1 MRGTTSVAS
10 VMRRGAREESGFA
23 LVVALLVTMISFIL
37 VTAVLAQAMHNVT
50 QSGYLRKR
58 TAAIHA
64 AEAGLS
70 WFSHVLENTTL
81 QALSTSPWTYSG
93 GWWSR
98 TVSEVASQPDGATF
112 TIRVKYTATDVCLTA
127 PCTATGLT
135 PLPLTNPVPEPIYAI
150 VRSIGTANGVSRALE
165 SAVRLHA
172 ETGGVDAA
180 MGVIGTSLC
189 FDSGASLEI
198 PVGSV
203 HVLDL
208 PPGGWP
214 TTFPDN
220 CKINDVLVDNGN
232 KLDLQNGSLL
242 VDDQGFTVTNGGE
255 FKVTGDLWAEGA
267 ISLGGGGGNIVDE
280 CGVNTICVG
289 GDAIGSSVTIGSGAA
304 VLGDLVEC
312 DPACPPTAT
321 SFPILTA
328 DPANWTNWTIV
339 NVATSTAA
347 LTAMTSASTK
357 TAYIIS
363 STSPASCN
371 TLFDGSYT
379 INVDVA
385 IVSSCRFEISG
396 NTQGGT
402 AKDEIRGSG
411 SITLVSAWPGTAA
424 APAAQP
430 SCTGTRDITVSTNPT
445 LEQPVFFYTPCT
457 LVLENNST
465 APLTGQFVARFIFLK
480 NGTKLSV
487 VNLIGDAASVPGLV
501 SGFKQD
507 IRYVKEI
514 LPTSALGA

>member
-1 MRGTTSVAS
+1 MSVTTSAAS
-10 VMRRGAREESGFA
+10 RPSRRRGEDGFA
-23 LVVALLVTMISFIL
+23 VVVALLVTMISFIL
-37 VTAVLAQAMHNVT
+37 VTAVLAQAVSNVT
-50 QSGYLRKR
+50 QSGYMRKR
-58 TAAIHA
+58 TSAIHA

-81 QALSTSPWTYSG
+81 QSLSTSPWTYSG

-98 TVSEVASQPDGATF
+98 TVSEVSSEPDDATF

-127 PCTATGLT
+127 PCSASGLT
-135 PLPLTNPVPEPIYAI
+135 PFYPLANPVPEPLYAI
-150 VRSIGTANGVSRALE
+150 VRSIGTAGGVSRALE
-165 SAVRLHA
+165 SAVRIHA
-172 ETGGVDAA
+172 ETGGLDAT

-189 FDSGASLEI
+189 FDSGADLEI
-198 PVGSV
+198 PTGSV
-203 HVLDL
+203 HILDV

-214 TTFPDN
+214 TYFPEN
-220 CKINDVLVDNGN
+220 CRINEILVDNGN
-232 KLDLQNGSLL
+232 KLILQNGSLL
-242 VDDQGFTVTNGGE
+242 VDDQGMTVTNGGE
-255 FKVTGDLWAEGA
+255 FKVTGDLWVENAV
-267 ISLGGGGGNIVDE
+267 SLGGSGGNIVDE

-289 GDAIGSSVTIGSGAA
+289 GDAIGSNVTIGSGAA

-328 DPANWTNWTIV
+328 DAASWPNWSIV
-339 NVATSTAA
+339 SVATSTAA
-347 LTAMTSASTK
+347 LSAMTTATQR
-357 TAYIIS
+357 TAYIVS
-363 STSPASCN
+363 STSPASCD

-379 INVDVA
+379 INVDIA

-402 AKDEIRGSG
+402 AKDEIRGTG

-424 APAAQP
+424 SPGAQP
-430 SCTGTRDITVSTNPT
+430 TCTGSRDISVSTNPT
-445 LEQPVFFYTPCT
+445 LDQPVFFYTPCT
-457 LVLENNST
+457 LLLENNST

-487 VNLIGDAASVPGLV
+487 VNLIGDAASTPGLV

-514 LPTSALGA
+514 LPATALGA